1 MQGHLLKICPESWSS
16 VTGRDIGEAV
26 VCTDESARTHGGTRQ
41 LEVRRITIHFSSLR
55 SALDAL
61 SQ

>member
-1 MQGHLLKICPESWSS
+1 MQGHLLKICPESWNSI
-16 VTGRDIGEAV
+16 TGRDFGEV
-26 VCTDESARTHGGTRQ
+26 VLCSHESARTHGGTRQ